1 MRYNL
6 ESIYFAG
13 YPTNRDDEYEILD
26 DMEKVLY
33 EEENADYLSNDPDY
47 NTRSNRIVSGYN
59 ALQRPWMALLIFPS
73 DLKDIIC
80 GGSIINNQ

>member
-1 MRYNL
+1 MA
-6 ESIYFAG
+6 IYGKLFAG
-13 YPTNRDDEYEILD
+13 YPTSKNDEYEILT
-26 DMEKVLY
+26 DMENVLY
-33 EEENADYLSNDPDY
+33 EEENIYDTSIDPNY